1 MHRNI
6 SKFSALAVIG
16 ILWGSFMPPAFAAG
30 DNEKA
35 ELQEASCR
43 EAQGET
49 DSEMGGA
56 RAFNR
61 SLDHPNSRY
70 YVINDYFNM
79 KSGAGLHILSN
90 FSTAQQ
96 NTEYTCGCTSALMV
110 LKYYGIYKYNEED
123 IGRIIEVDPK
133 KGTSV
138 EGLLKLFEAAG
149 LKTDYHADTK
159 PRFDSVESCEKY
171 IIEKIDGGIP
181 IMVDWL
187 DWNGHWQV
195 IIGVDT
201 CETESPY
208 DDVLILADPYDITDH
223 CQDGYYI
230 FPYGRFFDM
239 WREGG
244 CAGKQAPYEQ
254 PFVTAFPP
262 D

>member
-1 MHRNI
+1 
-6 SKFSALAVIG
+6 
-16 ILWGSFMPPAFAAG
+16 MPPAFAAG
-30 DNEKA
+30 ENENA
-35 ELQEASCR
+35 ELKDAACR
-43 EAQGET
+43 EAQAENE
-49 DSEMGGA
+49 SEIGGA
-56 RAFNR
+56 RAFKR
-61 SLDHPNSRY
+61 SLDHPDSRY

-79 KSGAGLHILSN
+79 ESGGGLHILSR
-90 FSTAQQ
+90 FATAQQ
-96 NTEYTCGCTSALMV
+96 NTEYTCGCTAALMV
-110 LKYYGIYKYNEED
+110 LNYYGIHKYNEKE

-159 PRFDSVESCEKY
+159 PRFDSVESFEKY
-171 IIEKIDGGIP
+171 IVEKIDRGIP

-195 IIGVDT
+195 IIGIDI
-201 CETESPY
+201 CKNESPF

-223 CQDGYYI
+223 CQDGYLIY
-230 FPYGRFFDM
+230 PLGRFFDM

-244 CAGKQAPYEQ
+244 CAGKQVPYEQ

-262 D
+262 E